1 MKKKLIIIVITFLFL
16 TNISALI
23 TIISNSEFVK
33 RGEISEEEKSVQS
46 LIKEKLNLNESQAAE
61 IEEIRVSF
69 ENELENAGIKLNE
82 NQIELF
88 DAVRS
93 ENPDID
99 LINNLIDQISLL
111 QAHLQKEAA
120 KRIIIEKNLL
130 NPIQQ
135 EKYFSIFDQRF
146 GRGRVFG
153 GKGKGKGYMGGK
165 GRGPRWLRDN
175 NF

>member
-46 LIKEKLNLNESQAAE
+46 LIKEKLDLNESQAAE
-61 IEEIRVSF
+61 IEDIRASF
-69 ENELENAGIKLNE
+69 EDELENAGITLNE
-82 NQIELF
+82 KQIELF
-88 DAVRS
+88 NAVRS
-93 ENPDID
+93 GNPDID

-111 QAHLQKEAA
+111 QAHLQKKAV
-120 KRIIIEKNLL
+120 KNIITEKSLL

-135 EKYFSIFDQRF
+135 EKYFSMFDQRF
-146 GRGRVFG
+146 GRGRAFG
-153 GKGKGKGYMGGK
+153 GKGKGYMGG
-165 GRGPRWLRDN
+165 RGQRRLRDN